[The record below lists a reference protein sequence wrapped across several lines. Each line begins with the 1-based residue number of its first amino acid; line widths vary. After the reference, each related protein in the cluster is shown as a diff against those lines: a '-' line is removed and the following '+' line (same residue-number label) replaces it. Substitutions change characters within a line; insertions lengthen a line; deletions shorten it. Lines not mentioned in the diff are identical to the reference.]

1 MKIYIQ
7 YCLGTAQ
14 TYQFDVDRCTT
25 IKQLKEKLLQKLNT
39 NNNADMD
46 TLYFLQK
53 DTEFFDE
60 TATLE
65 DYEIED
71 ETILQAVKPNSRS
84 SFGGSGRRF
93 ADLSNDQGLKKIA
106 WAKTAP
112 EWRIAPHGLCL
123 EGICNNETCKAFKQ
137 TVIIPIGYKRFDIL
151 VDSNSKTSYCPVC
164 KKYVDPESC
173 SFNNCW
179 WKFEGKKQDKP
190 GDEPKSCSSNWRM
203 ADDAYHCFDQ
213 EKSGLV
219 SWRQLIIET
228 VQNKPKS

>member
-151 VDSNSKTSYCPVC
+151 VDSNSKTITVLYVKNMLIQKAVVSIIVGGNLKVKNKTNQVTNQNHVPVIGEWLMMPIIVLI
-164 KKYVDPESC
+164 KKKV
-173 SFNNCW
+173 
-179 WKFEGKKQDKP
+179 
-190 GDEPKSCSSNWRM
+190 
-203 ADDAYHCFDQ
+203 
-213 EKSGLV
+213 V
-219 SWRQLIIET
+219 
-228 VQNKPKS
+228 